1 MPRRIG
7 PLNQRILRILGA
19 RWNLPCII
27 CRVMASTNTSAPTTQ
42 AAASPVR
49 QTVSHRA
56 SARGKSSAAT
66 SIRTSAARRSL
77 ARAFETFTS
86 AADSLERSYSHL
98 QAEVL
103 RLRFELERTNRDLAS
118 SLKENA
124 RMRSFLAQVMESLPC
139 GVLVA
144 DRCGRVRMMN
154 PEARRL
160 LDAKQNDAIA
170 LPPEIFARALAPR
183 CEAAPVELEW
193 QIPTSEGSR
202 TTGISC
208 AVLGEGAGASES
220 VFLLR
225 DVTEERRRIAEREA
239 ARRKESLAEMAALL
253 AHEIRNPLGSLELFA
268 GLLADAAT
276 QQPDLRRWTD
286 HVQAGLRSL
295 SATVNN
301 VLQFHSQPAPEL
313 VAVNLGRLIRDSV
326 EFLRPLA
333 RQSGLRIDIQN
344 SLGELEVPGDAHRL
358 QQVIFNLSLNAFR
371 AMSAGGVLTVR
382 LQWNDL
388 TRLDDVRLDFEDSG
402 RGIDAASL
410 PKIFEPGFTT
420 TAGSPGLGL
429 AVCRTV
435 IEQHR
440 GTIRVASNPGH
451 GTAFS
456 IVLPRVGSIE

>member
-1 MPRRIG
+1 M
-7 PLNQRILRILGA
+7 Q
-19 RWNLPCII
+19 
-27 CRVMASTNTSAPTTQ
+27 
-42 AAASPVR
+42 PVR
-49 QTVSHRA
+49 RGGLQRTDARSK
-56 SARGKSSAAT
+56 SAGQSAT
-66 SIRTSAARRSL
+66 RTSAARRSL
-77 ARAFETFTS
+77 ARAFQTFTS

-118 SLKENA
+118 SLEENA

-144 DRCGRVRMMN
+144 DRCGRARMMN

-160 LDAKQNDAIA
+160 LEAKESDAIA
-170 LPPEIFARALAPR
+170 LPAEIFARALTPR
-183 CEAAPVELEW
+183 CAAAPAELEW
-193 QIPTSEGSR
+193 QISASENAR
-202 TTGISC
+202 TIGISC
-208 AVLGEGAGASES
+208 AVLSEDVGDGASES

-225 DVTEERRRIAEREA
+225 DVTDERRRTTELEA
-239 ARRKESLAEMAALL
+239 MRRNESLAEMAALL

-301 VLQFHSQPAPEL
+301 VLQFHSQPAPQL
-313 VAVNLGRLIRDSV
+313 VSVNLGRLIRDSV

-333 RQSGLRIDIQN
+333 RQSGLRIDVQN
-344 SLGELEVPGDAHRL
+344 SLGELEVSGDGHRL
-358 QQVIFNLSLNAFR
+358 QQVIFNLALNAFR
-371 AMSAGGVLTVR
+371 AMSAGGLLTVR

-388 TRLDDVRLDFEDSG
+388 TRLDDVRLDFEDNG

-440 GTIRVASNPGH
+440 GTIRVASNPGC
-451 GTAFS
+451 GTTFS